1 MEITVCEERK
11 IVEIWLR
18 GGEEG
23 AGLRELYTR
32 CRERGYLAVVY
43 RSGAEDLTEL
53 TAGLLLYNR
62 RALARQATVNSAKLR

>member
-1 MEITVCEERK
+1 M
-11 IVEIWLR
+11 EIWLR

-23 AGLRELYTR
+23 AGLRDLYARCHEL
-32 CRERGYLAVVY
+32 GYLAVVY
-43 RSGAEDLTEL
+43 RSGTEDLADL